1 MMATTNAGEAC
12 SKEGTETAYLDV
24 ISMDDVELNIAIVG
38 EIGSGRSSFVNAIR
52 G

>member
-1 MMATTNAGEAC
+1 MMATTNAEKAC
-12 SKEGTETAYLDV
+12 SKEETETAYLDV
-24 ISMDDVELNIAIVG
+24 ISMDVELNIAIVG